1 MPISERAVEPATE
14 TGSHPAGQAGARST
28 GTLDALDEQL
38 LGLDALDL
46 PGFKRAS
53 RWRKTWGAAWP
64 KLAAVVLGLAI
75 WQLIASSGW
84 KPSYLFP
91 GPGTVFSHVWDDR
104 HSLGSGVLTTLRR
117 AAEFYAL
124 ALLIGTVIAI
134 VATRARAV
142 RAATVPL
149 ATGLQSMP
157 SVAWVP
163 IAILLFGVRS
173 QAILFVTLA
182 GSIPAVVLG
191 TVSALDSVPQILV
204 RAGDALG
211 AKGIALYRH
220 VLLPAALPGYLSGAR
235 QAWAFAWR
243 SLMAGELIVSAKGT
257 TSLGQLLSAYQDQ
270 SLAADV
276 LAVMLAILAVGL
288 LMDGLVFSRLEQ
300 IALRRRGLLTD

>member
-1 MPISERAVEPATE
+1 MAAVEPVD
-14 TGSHPAGQAGARST
+14 SNSR
-28 GTLDALDEQL
+28 LDEQI
-38 LGLDALDL
+38 LGLDSLDL
-46 PGFKRAS
+46 PGFGRTPL
-53 RWRKTWGAAWP
+53 WRKAWSTVWP
-64 KLAAVVLGLAI
+64 KLAALLLGLAI
-75 WQLIASSGW
+75 WQLLASSGW
-84 KPSYLFP
+84 KPSYLLP

-104 HSLGSGVLTTLRR
+104 HPLASGLLTTLQR
-117 AAEFYAL
+117 AAGYYAL
-124 ALLIGTVIAI
+124 ALLFGTVVAI
-134 VATRARAV
+134 LVTRARTI
-142 RAATVPL
+142 RAAVVPL

-163 IAILLFGVRS
+163 IAILLFGVRT

-182 GSIPAVVLG
+182 GSIPAVVIG
-191 TVSALDSVPQILV
+191 TVSALDSVPPILV
-204 RAGDALG
+204 RAGDVLG
-211 AKGIALYRH
+211 ARGFALYRH

-288 LMDGLVFSRLEQ
+288 LMDALVFSRLEQ
-300 IALRRRGLLTD
+300 LALRRRGLAAAPT

>member
-1 MPISERAVEPATE
+1 MAAVEPIASSSLE
-14 TGSHPAGQAGARST
+14 
-28 GTLDALDEQL
+28 DQL

-46 PGFKRAS
+46 PGLRRTS
-53 RWRKTWGAAWP
+53 RWRKAWKVAWP
-64 KLAAVVLGLAI
+64 KLAAVALGLGI
-75 WQLIASSGW
+75 WQLVASSGW
-84 KPSYLFP
+84 KPSYLLP

-104 HSLGSGVLTTLRR
+104 HPLGSGLLTTLGR
-117 AAEFYAL
+117 AAEYYSL
-124 ALLIGTVIAI
+124 ALLVGTVVAVI
-134 VATRARAV
+134 ATRARAV
-142 RAATVPL
+142 RAAVIPL

-163 IAILLFGVRS
+163 IAILLFGVRPS
-173 QAILFVTLA
+173 AILFVTLA

-204 RAGDALG
+204 RAGDVLG
-211 AKGIALYRH
+211 ARGIALYRH

-276 LAVMLAILAVGL
+276 LAVMLAILGVGL

-300 IALRRRGLLTD
+300 VALRRRGLAVDAA

>member
-1 MPISERAVEPATE
+1 MAAVEPDN
-14 TGSHPAGQAGARST
+14 SSR
-28 GTLDALDEQL
+28 LDDRI

-46 PGFKRAS
+46 PGFRRTSKWHRA
-53 RWRKTWGAAWP
+53 WQAAWP
-64 KLAAVVLGLAI
+64 KLAAVVLGLAV
-75 WQLIASSGW
+75 WQLIVSSGW
-84 KPSYLFP
+84 KPTYLLP
-91 GPGTVFSHVWDDR
+91 GPATVFRHVWDDR
-104 HSLGSGVLTTLRR
+104 HALSSGLLTTLRR
-117 AAEFYAL
+117 AVEYYAL
-124 ALLIGTVIAI
+124 ALLAGTAIA
-134 VATRARAV
+134 VFASRARAL
-142 RAATVPL
+142 REAIVPL
-149 ATGLQSMP
+149 STGLQSMP

-163 IAILLFGVRS
+163 IAILLFGVKA

-191 TVSALDSVPQILV
+191 TVSALDSVPPILV
-204 RAGDALG
+204 RAGDVLG
-211 AKGIALYRH
+211 AKGMAMYRH
-220 VLLPAALPGYLSGAR
+220 VLLPAALPGYLSGTR

-300 IALRRRGLLTD
+300 LALRRRGLAAETS